1 MKPGDRVRVTGGA
14 HDGKAATVVFLNG
27 SCAMCRF
34 FRPVQRRSGN
44 WSEQTWVAKRQ
55 LEFVAKNRDLAESA
69 A

>member
-1 MKPGDRVRVTGGA
+1 VKTGDSVRVKGGA
-14 HDGKAATVVFLNG
+14 YDGKRATIVSLNG

-55 LEFVAKNRDLAESA
+55 LELVADSRDLVESA